1 TDANGCSNSGTTTI
15 TVNALPVVDAGTYA
29 PVCID
34 ATAVTLAG
42 TPAGGTFSGTGVTGN
57 SFDPNAAGA
66 GTHTITYNYTDAN
79 GCAASATT
87 TITVNA
93 LPVVDAG
100 TYAPVC
106 IHAPA
111 ITLAGTPV
119 GGTFS
124 GAGVTGNSFDP
135 NAAGAGTHTIT
146 YNYTDANGCAA
157 SATTDITVNP
167 IPVLDAG
174 TYAPV
179 CVDGAAITLVG
190 SPAGGTFSGP
200 GVTGNSFDPAAAGA
214 GTHTITYGGVAGC
227 NNSSVTTTITVNALP
242 VVDAGTYA
250 PVCVDGAAVT
260 LAGTPAGGTFSGTGV
275 TGNSFDPAA
284 AGAGTHTIT
293 YNYTD
298 ANGCAA
304 SATTTITVTALP
316 VVGAGPY
323 APVCLDA
330 AALTLAGNP
339 AGGTFSGPGVTG
351 NSFDPAT
358 AGEGTHTI
366 TYNYTDAN
374 GCSASATTTIT
385 VNPLPVLDAGTY
397 PPVCVDAAAV
407 TLVGSPAGGTFSGP
421 GVTGNTFNPAVAGS
435 GTHTITYGG
444 VAGCNNSNVTT
455 TITVNDLPAVDA
467 GTYAPICLNAGTI
480 TLAGTPAGGTFSGP
494 GVTGN
499 VFNPVTAGPG
509 VHTVSYTYT
518 DVNGC
523 SNTGTTSITV
533 YDLPQPAAGT
543 YAPVCVDAAPV
554 PLVGT
559 PAGGVFSGT
568 GVTGNTFD
576 PAVAGPG
583 THTITYSYT
592 NANGCNVV
600 TSSDIVVNDLPVV
613 NAGTY
618 NAICAE
624 VSPIT
629 LAGTP
634 AGGTFS

>member
-1 TDANGCSNSGTTTI
+1 
-15 TVNALPVVDAGTYA
+15 
-29 PVCID
+29 
-34 ATAVTLAG
+34 
-42 TPAGGTFSGTGVTGN
+42 
-57 SFDPNAAGA
+57 
-66 GTHTITYNYTDAN
+66 
-79 GCAASATT
+79 
-87 TITVNA
+87 
-93 LPVVDAG
+93 
-100 TYAPVC
+100 
-106 IHAPA
+106 
-111 ITLAGTPV
+111 
-119 GGTFS
+119 
-124 GAGVTGNSFDP
+124 
-135 NAAGAGTHTIT
+135 
-146 YNYTDANGCAA
+146 
-157 SATTDITVNP
+157 
-167 IPVLDAG
+167 LDAG
-174 TYAPV
+174 
-179 CVDGAAITLVG
+179 
-190 SPAGGTFSGP
+190 
-200 GVTGNSFDPAAAGA
+200 
-214 GTHTITYGGVAGC
+214 
-227 NNSSVTTTITVNALP
+227 
-242 VVDAGTYA
+242 
-250 PVCVDGAAVT
+250 
-260 LAGTPAGGTFSGTGV
+260 
-275 TGNSFDPAA
+275 
-284 AGAGTHTIT
+284 
-293 YNYTD
+293 
-298 ANGCAA
+298 
-304 SATTTITVTALP
+304 
-316 VVGAGPY
+316 
-323 APVCLDA
+323 
-330 AALTLAGNP
+330 ALTLAGNP
-339 AGGTFSGPGVTG
+339 AGGIFSGPGVTG

-421 GVTGNTFNPAVAGS
+421 GVTGNTFNPAVAGP

-600 TSSDIVVNDLPVV
+600 TSSDIVLNDLPVV
-613 NAGTY
+613 DAGTY

-634 AGGTFS
+634 AGGTCSGPGVSGTTFNPAVAGPGIHTIVYNYTAATGCSQSSTTTIEVYPTPTSTFTMDNSICVDELVTLQSTGSVASGNIATWTWDLGTGTPVSYNNDNPFDISFANHNSYNITLQTTSDMGCVSPVTRVTLAVNPLPVVSFTLPTGICMPQGTAVFTNQTSVADNSGLSYVWDFGDLTPPSNATNPSHTYAVAGNYNVTLTATSAFGCSSQETQVLS